1 MINWNTLTEIE
12 VDQDKRAP
20 LALDAP
26 VNIKVQYLEDSR
38 YVEIEPGGMVDLA
51 VNELGARIIKVDV
64 IDS

>member
-1 MINWNTLTEIE
+1 MINWNSLMEIK
-12 VDQDKRAP
+12 VDQDKLAP

-26 VNIKVQYLEDSR
+26 VSIKVQHLEDSR

-51 VNELGARIIKVDV
+51 VNDLGARIIKVEL

>member
-1 MINWNTLTEIE
+1 MINWNTLSEIT

-26 VNIKVQYLEDSR
+26 VSIKVQHLEDSR

-51 VNELGARIIKVDV
+51 VNELGARIIKVEV
-64 IDS
+64 IGS